1 MRALC
6 LDFERKTVR
15 EARIADAPAPGPGEV
30 RLRLYELGVCATDR
44 ELSQFHFGEPPPGE
58 SLLALGHEA
67 LAQVV
72 ETGPGVEQLQSG
84 DWVVPMIRRAC
95 VPACDH
101 CRQGRLDLCQ
111 TDGYTERGIF
121 RSHGYFAPFATDP
134 AGALIRVPDGL
145 LDIAVLAEP
154 LSVAEKA
161 VETGFRCHPLRPRT
175 ACILGAGPLGLLS
188 AMILSARGLE
198 VEVVSLED
206 EDDRRVKL
214 LRTMGVRYRRGTAS
228 GRFDLVLEAAG
239 APRAAEAALN
249 WLAPCGVLVLIGA
262 PDAAIALPGVRTIV
276 DNLSVAGIVNAARCH
291 FELALADLSS
301 LPRPWLEALIE
312 RRPAHA
318 WRESL
323 TTPSA
328 SPKLVHRLDE
338 L

>member
-6 LDFERKTVR
+6 LDFEQRTVR
-15 EARIADAPAPGPGEV
+15 EASIADPVEPDWGQV
-30 RLRLYELGVCATDR
+30 RLRVHELGVCATDR
-44 ELSQFHFGEPPPGE
+44 ELSLFHFGEPPPGE

-72 ETGPGVEQLQSG
+72 ETGPGVEALRRG

-101 CRQGRLDLCQ
+101 CLQGRLDLCR
-111 TDGYTERGIF
+111 TDGFTERGIF

-134 AGALIRVPDGL
+134 AEALVRVPDGL
-145 LDIAVLAEP
+145 LDLAVLAEP

-161 VETGFRCHPLRPRT
+161 VETAFRCHPLQPRT

-188 AMILSARGLE
+188 AMILAARGVV
-198 VEVVSLED
+198 VEVVSLE
-206 EDDRRVKL
+206 EESDRRVEL
-214 LRTMGVRYRRGTAS
+214 LRAMDVRYCRGTAS

-239 APRAAEAALN
+239 APRAAEAALE
-249 WLAPCGVLVLIGA
+249 WLAPCGVLILIGA
-262 PDAAIALPGVRTIV
+262 PDAAIPLPGIRTIV

-291 FELALADLSS
+291 FELALEDLSRI
-301 LPRPWLEALIE
+301 PRPWLEALIE
-312 RRPAHA
+312 RRPARA

-323 TTPSA
+323 TTVSA
-328 SPKLVHRLDE
+328 SPKVVHRLDS